1 MNESPAPAD
10 PAGGRR
16 PRASS
21 IGGAGGG
28 GGGARGA
35 VALLATLALAL
46 RFLPYRALTQ
56 PYLRLL
62 TVDCYGHLR
71 RAVATV
77 RDFPHV
83 PVFDPF
89 LNAPAGGVWIWPPLF
104 DFLIAL
110 PARLLGG
117 AAASVPFVAGCA
129 ALWPPILGALEVALL
144 WPLARRLLG
153 RRFGLAAVA
162 LLALLPAAVRWSV
175 FGHADQH
182 ALEALAAVAVLASLP
197 PLLDAV
203 DAASSRR
210 AIALTAG
217 ALALAVLSWQG
228 AIFLAPLAAGVA
240 LLGGRGRLAAAAIA
254 AAALAVTPFGFGAA
268 GPLTYISFGAFQPL
282 FLSLTAALT
291 FAAAAGRRGRI
302 LAGGVAAVALAWTPL
317 RDGILHL
324 ARATDGA
331 TIVDGGYLAY
341 PRAWLALI
349 GEYRPL
355 LAGGF
360 GFDRHAAGVWRVA
373 LVDLG
378 PALLALPWALGIWIA
393 RWRRDRQ
400 GAALVAAVSG
410 AAFLALTLAQS
421 RYVYYLAPIAA
432 LAGAELVARAARRA
446 RALAVLVAVAL
457 VASAVPGLRHELDPP
472 GPPGLDLVATLG
484 RLGLEQPPPKDPSRI
499 ASIRPGEIEGVMAP
513 WALGHFVTLFTGR
526 PAAADNFGYG
536 FFDQAELWTT
546 PPADDAR
553 AQELLARKRCRYL
566 VTFDLR
572 GVLPAYAAAVGR
584 AGAPVAQMLAVRVHE
599 SGAARPLPFL
609 ERLFDSGSVVRGAGG
624 RLLPLLEVYRVTWPG
639 ETGSSELR

>member
-1 MNESPAPAD
+1 MAQRGEGRQSQQRRERQEREQPAARAPAEGSDGSSGLPASGPAVPRAASSMDAADYRIEREPAPGMNEPPAAAD
-10 PAGGRR
+10 SAGGRR
-16 PRASS
+16 PRASA
-21 IGGAGGG
+21 IGGG
-28 GGGARGA
+28 GDAGA

-110 PARLLGG
+110 PARFLGG

-129 ALWPPILGALEVALL
+129 ALWPPLLGALEVALL

-153 RRFGLAAVA
+153 NRSGLAAVA

-203 DAASSRR
+203 DAASARR

-228 AIFLAPLAAGVA
+228 AIFLAPLVAGVA

-254 AAALAVTPFGFGAA
+254 AAALVVTPFAFASP

-324 ARATDGA
+324 VRATDGA

-360 GFDRHAAGVWRVA
+360 AFDRHAAG
-373 LVDLG
+373 
-378 PALLALPWALGIWIA
+378 
-393 RWRRDRQ
+393 
-400 GAALVAAVSG
+400 SG
-410 AAFLALTLAQS
+410 ASL
-421 RYVYYLAPIAA
+421 
-432 LAGAELVARAARRA
+432 
-446 RALAVLVAVAL
+446 
-457 VASAVPGLRHELDPP
+457 
-472 GPPGLDLVATLG
+472 
-484 RLGLEQPPPKDPSRI
+484 
-499 ASIRPGEIEGVMAP
+499 
-513 WALGHFVTLFTGR
+513 
-526 PAAADNFGYG
+526 
-536 FFDQAELWTT
+536 
-546 PPADDAR
+546 
-553 AQELLARKRCRYL
+553 
-566 VTFDLR
+566 
-572 GVLPAYAAAVGR
+572 
-584 AGAPVAQMLAVRVHE
+584 
-599 SGAARPLPFL
+599 
-609 ERLFDSGSVVRGAGG
+609 
-624 RLLPLLEVYRVTWPG
+624 
-639 ETGSSELR
+639 